1 MENNKWKDKALQKQL
16 AYKQSLGL
24 TKSGKHGDKFYK
36 HILSDEDAE
45 KGFEFFCYNNKEVWN
60 DLKNWANKDR
70 GINVN
75 FLSNGLKNMLRSEH
89 IAYSVFYP
97 LHLLKNKNPEKLSS
111 LIQKIVNIPVD
122 SINDIKIEYAGDKD
136 KTAYLEDNT
145 SFDAYIEFTSQEKKC
160 ALGVEIKYTEL
171 SYPYGDTEKK
181 RLFDDN
187 SEYMKVAQVS
197 GYYKNSKSENLKA
210 KKLKQPF
217 RNHLLG
223 IKMEHINEIND
234 FYSVHFYPSGNKYQS
249 DVAEAYKNEISDDY
263 KNKFI
268 DLTFEEFI
276 QKAKDS
282 EINEPWLDYFES
294 RY

>member
-1 MENNKWKDKALQKQL
+1 MENNQWKYKALQKQL

-24 TKSGKHGDKFYK
+24 TKSGKHGDKFYE

-45 KGFEFFCYNNKEVWN
+45 KGFEFFCYNNKEVWD

-97 LHLLKNKNPEKLSS
+97 LHLLKNKNPEKLNN
-111 LIQKIVNIPVD
+111 LIQKIVNVPIDSVD
-122 SINDIKIEYAGDKD
+122 DIKIEYAGSKD
-136 KTAYLEDNT
+136 KTDYLEDNT
-145 SFDAYIEFTSQEKKC
+145 SFDAYVEFTSQGKKC
-160 ALGVEIKYTEL
+160 ALGIEIKYTEL

-181 RLFDDN
+181 RLFDDK
-187 SEYMKVAQVS
+187 SKYMVVAKDS
-197 GYYKNSKSENLKA
+197 GYYKNSKSENLKS

-223 IKMEHINEIND
+223 IKMEGNNEVNN
-234 FYSVHFYPSGNKYQS
+234 FYSVHFYPSENKYQS
-249 DVAEAYKNEISDDY
+249 DVAEAYKIELVDDY

-276 QKAKDS
+276 QKAKDVG
-282 EINEPWLDYFES
+282 INEPWLDYFES